1 MRRISAVSLWEA
13 MVWLPYDRHLTM
25 SLLLHYSNKTTV
37 KLKYLSVTVLQESLA
52 DCSIRVFET
61 IRMESNLI

>member
-13 MVWLPYDRHLTM
+13 MAWLPYDGHLTM

-37 KLKYLSVTVLQESLA
+37 KLKYLSVTVLQES
-52 DCSIRVFET
+52 C
-61 IRMESNLI
+61 